1 MKLPL
6 PSLEKESQM
15 KSIINKNKIDVA
27 VVKDKAYWVRN
38 NKIYKSSIKENGD
51 VDIENA
57 EEVDVFS
64 LSDKEMQALLKIVD
78 SLN

>member
-15 KSIINKNKIDVA
+15 TSIINKNKIDVA
-27 VVKDKAYWVRN
+27 VVKDQAYWVRN

-57 EEVDVFS
+57 KEIDVFS
-64 LSDKEMQALLKIVD
+64 LSDKEMQVLLKIVD

>member
-6 PSLEKESQM
+6 PNLEKESQM